1 MIVPVV
7 DVKTLGH
14 PTKAVSTVITPPVAE
29 KGATAAPVE
38 FFNRS
43 RTAPSGLVNVAEL
56 TVVPSAAMLTVI
68 CPAMPNVFEVAVP
81 RSTDMP
87 PTALL
92 VVFKPFI

>member
-1 MIVPVV
+1 MVIVPVV
-7 DVKTLGH
+7 DVNTLGH
-14 PTKAVSTVITPPVAE
+14 PTKAVSTVISPPVAV

-38 FFNRS
+38 SFNRS

-68 CPAMPNVFEVAVP
+68 CPAMPKVLEAAFP
-81 RSTDMP
+81 PTDMP

-92 VVFKPFI
+92 VVFKPLR